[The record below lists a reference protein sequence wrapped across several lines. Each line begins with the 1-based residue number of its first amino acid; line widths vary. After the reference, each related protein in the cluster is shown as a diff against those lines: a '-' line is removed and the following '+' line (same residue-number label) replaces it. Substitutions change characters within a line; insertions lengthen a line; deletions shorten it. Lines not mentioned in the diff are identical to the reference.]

1 MEQRRRHLVLVTG
14 IGLVTFAFSSLQIAI
29 TQVQPVLATVP
40 KHRDWFETT
49 FAHFPGLAART
60 TSSHIM
66 EGTQIDKHPP
76 KTNQQARLKK
86 TITESQR
93 NETNLTTLSE

>member
-1 MEQRRRHLVLVTG
+1 LEQRRRHLVLVTG
-14 IGLVTFAFSSLQIAI
+14 IGLVTFVFSSFSLQIAI
-29 TQVQPVLATVP
+29 TQVQPVLAAVP
-40 KHRDWFETT
+40 KHRDWFEMT

-86 TITESQR
+86 NNHRITAQ
-93 NETNLTTLSE
+93 